1 MDIAVPTGTEVM
13 AAASGTITAAGN
25 SSSYGLYIK
34 ETTVKGYTLLYAH
47 LSEHIASEGQ
57 RVEKGDTI
65 ALSGMTGWAT
75 GSHLHFTAEKDG
87 QVFDPLTLYN
97 DISD

>member
-1 MDIAVPTGTEVM
+1 MAVS
-13 AAASGTITAAGN
+13 SGTITAAGN

-34 ETTVKGYTLLYAH
+34 ETTDEGYTLLYAH

-57 RVEKGDTI
+57 KVEKGDVI

-75 GSHLHFTAEKDG
+75 GPHLHFTAEKDG
-87 QVFDPLTLYN
+87 QAFDPLTLYN
-97 DISD
+97 DMISQ